1 MQSNAISSDQLAE
14 IQRQLAEQ
22 LKAQG
27 IDPSVLS
34 GTSSTAPPLR
44 RRPQQQNHHNN
55 KKQSGGG
62 NKKSQKPSIE
72 LSILN

>member
-1 MQSNAISSDQLAE
+1 MQSNAISADQLAE

-27 IDPSVLS
+27 IDPSILAGAS
-34 GTSSTAPPLR
+34 GTVPPQR
-44 RRPQQQNHHNN
+44 RRQPQQNNKKLQQQN
-55 KKQSGGG
+55 G
-62 NKKSQKPSIE
+62 NKKNNKPSIE